1 MPQMDAIDWIIFFI
15 STVGVISFAVSGS
28 IAAMNKK
35 TDPFGT
41 VVIAVTTTFGGG
53 IIRDFLIGKIFP
65 SFFTDW
71 DCHLWTLLI
80 VLTSFICMLVGKY
93 NASAKRMI
101 HLSSGQI
108 LNVFDA
114 VGLAIFCVVGI
125 DSVVAFKPELGSVTY
140 TNVFILTFMGT
151 VTGVGG
157 GILRDLFTGQIPM
170 IFRKHI
176 YALPTIVGSLGYV
189 FLLKIISHLPAML
202 IAISFIAVIRILAAK
217 YHWNLPI
224 VYDKV
229 EELSKADYDER
240 KTEELQ
246 LREKKLVKSKE
257 KRERE
262 DQ

>member
-1 MPQMDAIDWIIFFI
+1 MPQMDIIEWIIFFI
-15 STVGVISFAVSGS
+15 STVGVLSFAVSGS
-28 IAAMNKK
+28 ITAMSKK

-41 VVIAVTTTFGGG
+41 IVIAVTTTFGGG
-53 IIRDFLIGKIFP
+53 IIRDLLVGKNFP
-65 SFFTDW
+65 AFFTDW
-71 DCHLWTLLI
+71 DCHFWTLLI
-80 VLTSFICMLVGKY
+80 VLTSFICMLIGKY

-125 DSVVAFKPELGSVTY
+125 DSVVDFKPELEIITY

-157 GILRDLFTGQIPM
+157 GILRDLFTGQVPM

-189 FLLKIISHLPAML
+189 FLLKIMSHLPAML
-202 IAISFIAVIRILAAK
+202 VAIAFIAVVRILAAR

-229 EELSKADYDER
+229 EEISKVDYDER
-240 KTEELQ
+240 KTEELH
-246 LREKKLVKSKE
+246 LKEKKLVKNKE

-262 DQ
+262 GK